1 MASILLI
8 GPGAIGAT
16 LAAWLYQDDRH
27 QVAVAARTPFDSIEV
42 QTPEGGIRAS
52 PRVYTDVSQV
62 RPVDWVLVCTKAY
75 DSDSA
80 ATWFKTA
87 CGPRTRVAVIQNGV
101 EHVERFERHFERTR
115 IVPVMIDLPADRVSP
130 GRTIQRGP
138 AHLVVPAGRNGADFV
153 QLFAHT
159 NFDARQ
165 TDDFTTAVWR
175 KLCLN
180 CAGAPCAVLLKPQGI
195 VHQEGV
201 AALMRDLVRECVAV
215 GRAEGATL
223 EDSIPDEIVERAKRG
238 SRSSG
243 NSMYADRLAG
253 RPMEYDARNGVIV
266 RLGRKHGIQAPMNA
280 LMVSLLEA
288 SQQN

>member
-115 IVPVMIDLPADRVSP
+115 FVPVMIDLPADRVSP